1 MNKTFTGGS
10 RHRGGP
16 WWQCRQPQLLVVVH
30 EKAAA
35 AAVLQAGVA
44 GLEAHISKIKKY
56 SIIQLFKIN
65 KYLNKH
71 INNNK
76 DSITQKTL
84 KKIKKQHSNKI
95 QESKLRIKI
104 RTTRLR
110 I

>member
-1 MNKTFTGGS
+1 MLNFIILNK
-10 RHRGGP
+10 
-16 WWQCRQPQLLVVVH
+16 
-30 EKAAA
+30 
-35 AAVLQAGVA
+35 LQIIFWIW
-44 GLEAHISKIKKY
+44 LEAHISKIKKY

-65 KYLNKH
+65 KYINKH
-71 INNNK
+71 NNNNK

-104 RTTRLR
+104 RTTILR